1 MTGNDHE
8 PDHDDYRD
16 HDDDPDNAGAV
27 APAPSGGALAAL
39 TTLSKML
46 NAVDTTSV
54 LGGGGRP
61 MMQFKAR
68 EDTWSFG
75 VRRTI
80 PEEGSLWAVNP
91 ASFQHGF
98 ISFNASN
105 KVMGERLVSVDQP
118 KPDPTQLPDTGFPWQ
133 QEWAVGL
140 KCLSGADAGVEVVFK
155 TTTNGGAQAIVGLID
170 AIRDRLNGGQHDG
183 KISPIVRLEK
193 DSYPHGQYGRTAI
206 PVMMIVNWMPLSGPA
221 PAPASPPPASPPQ
234 PQPPTEQP
242 RRRRVA

>member
-27 APAPSGGALAAL
+27 APAPAGGALAAL

-54 LGGGGRP
+54 RGGGGRP
-61 MMQFKAR
+61 MLQFKAR
-68 EDTWSFG
+68 EDTWSYG
-75 VRRTI
+75 IRRI
-80 PEEGSLWAVNP
+80 VPEADSLWAVNP

-140 KCLSGADAGVEVVFK
+140 KCLSGADAGIEVVFK
-155 TTTNGGAQAIVGLID
+155 TTTDGDAGAGAG
-170 AIRDRLNGGQHDG
+170 
-183 KISPIVRLEK
+183 
-193 DSYPHGQYGRTAI
+193 
-206 PVMMIVNWMPLSGPA
+206 PLSGIQSTIVICP
-221 PAPASPPPASPPQ
+221 
-234 PQPPTEQP
+234 
-242 RRRRVA
+242 